1 MEMWQL
7 GLISVVAFAV
17 ILSLSLLV
25 EYQMYKDGTST
36 VWEILM
42 ANPWVTGGAVVLSLV
57 LAVAVAWGVRYSYEE
72 EQSFF

>member
-1 MEMWQL
+1 MWQL

-57 LAVAVAWGVRYSYEE
+57 LAVAVAWGVRYSSEME